1 MSIKTGRSWDRELY
15 CTRTDVGGRVCV
27 IPGYIGTWQ
36 FAYRSR
42 SWQMMRI
49 VEWLSKGTFPV
60 LVEDSPNIA
69 PFYYSDRETGEGL
82 LALLNDGLDVQTACL
97 RRNANLCMYE
107 EGMEENAYSLEPLE
121 LRVIRVGYERN
132 EKENAS

>member
-1 MSIKTGRSWDRELY
+1 
-15 CTRTDVGGRVCV
+15 
-27 IPGYIGTWQ
+27 
-36 FAYRSR
+36 
-42 SWQMMRI
+42 MMRI

-60 LVEDSPNIA
+60 LVEDSPNLA

-82 LALLNDGLDVQTACL
+82 LALLNTGLDVQTACL